1 MCGQQSEGSYCPTLF
16 RIGELQ
22 LEPCVQLWAAE
33 PKQTWRNQSDPVE
46 SYVGGQEPTAHI
58 LQGQVEGV
66 KVAESGKED
75 VKG

>member
-1 MCGQQSEGSYCPTLF
+1 MRAVIVPLCSGLGSCSLNPVSS
-16 RIGELQ
+16 
-22 LEPCVQLWAAE
+22 CVLLS